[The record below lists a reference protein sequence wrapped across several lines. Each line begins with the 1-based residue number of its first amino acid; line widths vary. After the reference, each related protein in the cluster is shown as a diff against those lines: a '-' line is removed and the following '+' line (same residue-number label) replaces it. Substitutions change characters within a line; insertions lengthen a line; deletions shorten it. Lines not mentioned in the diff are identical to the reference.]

1 MRKSSLIL
9 LACILILILLGCS
22 NGNKDKADEK
32 YVMNGSVAY
41 GAADNSGLEKTI
53 VTYKMTI
60 TGSVEDINNID
71 AQQPLV
77 NPDYM
82 ELLVENGPHESKIVN
97 ENRPYLEISG
107 RFVFTTEGKT
117 KEEIDDMDLFKGI
130 EIIDQ
135 DNNSHVLIIN
145 GYKEK

>member
-1 MRKSSLIL
+1 MKKSSLIL
-9 LACILILILLGCS
+9 LVCILILVLFGCS
-22 NGNKDKADEK
+22 NGNKDKDDEK

-41 GAADNSGLEKTI
+41 GAADNSSLEKTI

-60 TGSVEDINNID
+60 TGSMEDINNIE

-82 ELLVENGPHESKIVN
+82 ELLLENGPHESKIVN
-97 ENRPYLEISG
+97 GNEPYLEISG

-135 DNNSHVLIIN
+135 ENNSHVLIIN
-145 GYKEK
+145 GYKGK